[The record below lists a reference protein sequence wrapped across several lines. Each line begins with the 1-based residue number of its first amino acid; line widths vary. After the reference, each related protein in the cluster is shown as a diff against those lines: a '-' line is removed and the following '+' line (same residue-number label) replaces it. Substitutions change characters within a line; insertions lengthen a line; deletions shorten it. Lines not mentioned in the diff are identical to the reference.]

1 MKERDKSKTRAAG
14 QVALL
19 AAQER
24 HTTLV
29 VFYSGM
35 RSGDGESEMTSG
47 FISSSQVTNSV
58 NRILKARG

>member
-29 VFYSGM
+29 L
-35 RSGDGESEMTSG
+35 RSGDGESEMNSG